1 MGRKMQNEAEWLGER
16 ELTLQEEAPWKAEN
30 QGRAL
35 WVGRSVGCAA
45 ETASYHADRVC
56 GDPTKD
62 AHDVMRDLYFTLQS
76 KGSTEWLLAHI

>member
-1 MGRKMQNEAEWLGER
+1 MRLSGWEKGNLPCRRKHHG
-16 ELTLQEEAPWKAEN
+16 KAEN

-62 AHDVMRDLYFTLQS
+62 AHDLMRDLYFTLQS
-76 KGSTEWLLAHI
+76 KRNTEWLLAHI